1 MKNLL
6 LSVLIGIAL
15 TTTVFAIEPNQ
26 EPPCCDMEEK
36 KEIVPEVPSEFVIM
50 RPMTCK
56 PINAMVSW
64 LRDELG
70 EIPFVSGD
78 AFLITREGGTLPLQ
92 IMWSMNPQTSR
103 FTLIELHYTTGMA
116 CLLGSGKGM
125 EMHIPKNSKTK
136 VEVLLDNGI

>member
-1 MKNLL
+1 
-6 LSVLIGIAL
+6 
-15 TTTVFAIEPNQ
+15 
-26 EPPCCDMEEK
+26 MEEE
-36 KEIVPEVPSEFVIM
+36 KEVLPQVPSQFIIT

-56 PINAMVSW
+56 PIDEMVSW

-78 AFLITREGGTLPLQ
+78 AYLITREGGTIPLE

-103 FTLIELHYTTGMA
+103 FTLIELHYTTGVA
-116 CLLGSGKGM
+116 CLLGAGKGM
-125 EMHIPKNSKTK
+125 EMHLPKDSKTK